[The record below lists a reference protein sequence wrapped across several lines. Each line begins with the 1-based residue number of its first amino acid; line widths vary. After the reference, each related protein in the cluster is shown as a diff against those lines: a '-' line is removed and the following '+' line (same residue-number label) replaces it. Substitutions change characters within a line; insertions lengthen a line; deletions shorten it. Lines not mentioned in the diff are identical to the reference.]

1 MNEIFHRTS
10 VREFKDQ
17 PVEAE
22 KVERLLKAAMYA
34 PTAGNQ
40 RAWEFYVVE
49 DKDTLEKLGG
59 KEVSPYSGP
68 VKNAPLAIVIAYHE
82 DTAMPEYN
90 DIDAAIASEN
100 IWLEADHLGLGA
112 VMLGI
117 APHRQRVEKVNEI
130 LGLPEGQ
137 QAFTIIPVGYPAK
150 EGKQK
155 DRFDAGKVHY
165 IR

>member
-1 MNEIFHRTS
+1 MDEIFHRTS
-10 VREFKDQ
+10 VRNFTDK
-17 PVEAE
+17 PVEDE
-22 KVERLLKAAMYA
+22 KVEALLKAALYA

-40 RAWEFYVVE
+40 RAWEFYVIQN
-49 DKDTLEKLGG
+49 KDILNKLGD
-59 KEVSPYSGP
+59 KSVSPYSTP
-68 VKNAPLAIVIAYHE
+68 VKNAPMAIVIAYNE

-117 APHRQRVEKVNEI
+117 APHKERVDKVNEI

-137 QAFTIIPVGYPAK
+137 QAFTIIPIGYPEK
-150 EGKQK
+150 EGKQL
-155 DRFDAGKVHY
+155 DRFDASKIHY
-165 IR
+165 VK

>member
-1 MNEIFHRTS
+1 MKEIFHRSS
-10 VREFKDQ
+10 VRKFTDQ
-17 PVEAE
+17 PVEPE
-22 KVERLLKAAMYA
+22 KVEQLLRAAMSA

-49 DKDTLEKLGG
+49 NEDILKRLGSKD
-59 KEVSPYSGP
+59 VSPYSSP
-68 VKNAPLAIVIAYHE
+68 AKNAPMAIVIAYNE

-90 DIDAAIASEN
+90 DIDGAIAAEN

-117 APHRQRVEKVNEI
+117 APHKERVEKVNEI
-130 LGLPEGQ
+130 LGLPKGK
-137 QAFTIIPVGYPAK
+137 QAFTIIPVGYP
-150 EGKQK
+150 ESEREQP
-155 DRFDAGKVHY
+155 DRFDKSKVHY

>member
-1 MNEIFHRTS
+1 MKEIFHRTS
-10 VREFKDQ
+10 VRDFEDR
-17 PVEAE
+17 PVEPE

-49 DKDTLEKLGG
+49 DKAILERLGS
-59 KEVSPYSGP
+59 KDVSPYSGP
-68 VKNAPLAIVIAYHE
+68 AGNAPMAIVIACHE

-117 APHRQRVEKVNEI
+117 APHKERVEKVNEI
-130 LGLPEGQ
+130 LGLPAGQ
-137 QAFTIIPVGYPAK
+137 QAFTIIPIGYPAR
-150 EGKQK
+150 EQQQK
-155 DRFDAGKVHY
+155 DRFDESKVHY
-165 IR
+165 VR

>member
-1 MNEIFHRTS
+1 MKEIVHRTS
-10 VREFKDQ
+10 VRVFEDR
-17 PVEAE
+17 PVEPE
-22 KVERLLKAAMYA
+22 KVEQLLKAAMYA

-49 DKDTLEKLGG
+49 DKAILERLGSKG
-59 KEVSPYSGP
+59 VSPYSGP
-68 VKNAPLAIVIAYHE
+68 TKNAPMAIVIAYHE

-117 APHRQRVEKVNEI
+117 APHKERVEKVNEI

-137 QAFTIIPVGYPAK
+137 QAFTIIPIGYPAK
-150 EGKQK
+150 EQKQK
-155 DRFDAGKVHY
+155 DRFDASKVHY
-165 IR
+165 VR